1 MGQIIRT
8 NTQLFCHLLCRQFP
22 GDIIVDILQKLLRD
36 IQIRRL
42 VLFDHW
48 NIFIH
53 IRQQCHQKSLVLPKW
68 PQFLMQTNICQN
80 VQYHLSVTAEHA
92 FLKTGRL
99 HIIIGK
105 FFLKFPDG
113 IHICNDQKHSHLSHR
128 TVGMELVRVDH
139 QTVSCNQMIIH
150 TSYRGIHLPFR
161 HMDEFH
167 MFMQMKREVR
177 VPPDMTV
184 IDLFP
189 ALIKRFYCVH
199 TNPHSFHSLQTLGRR
214 HKI

>member
-8 NTQLFCHLLCRQFP
+8 NPQLFCHLLCRQFP
-22 GDIIVDILQKLLRD
+22 GDIVVDILQKLLRD

-42 VLFDHW
+42 GLFDRW
-48 NIFIH
+48 DIFIH

-105 FFLKFPDG
+105 FFLFYED
-113 IHICNDQKHSHLSHR
+113 
-128 TVGMELVRVDH
+128 
-139 QTVSCNQMIIH
+139 
-150 TSYRGIHLPFR
+150 
-161 HMDEFH
+161 
-167 MFMQMKREVR
+167 
-177 VPPDMTV
+177 TV
-184 IDLFP
+184 IIVEASKHTDFSYLEDLGFT
-189 ALIKRFYCVH
+189 LIKEKEYK
-199 TNPHSFHSLQTLGRR
+199 TNKHVFIEKAG
-214 HKI
+214 KEMIC

>member
-1 MGQIIRT
+1 
-8 NTQLFCHLLCRQFP
+8 
-22 GDIIVDILQKLLRD
+22 
-36 IQIRRL
+36 
-42 VLFDHW
+42 
-48 NIFIH
+48 
-53 IRQQCHQKSLVLPKW
+53 
-68 PQFLMQTNICQN
+68 MQTNICQN

-128 TVGMELVRVDH
+128 TVGMDLVRVDH

-199 TNPHSFHSLQTLGRR
+199 TNLSNSADDSFRRRNLESNLCSLYSTYHIPSQISTVFSINSNFCLICNFFLSCSPHIFHVQLV
-214 HKI
+214 